1 MASKNSNSIPL
12 FLSAILG
19 FFAVALG
26 AFGAHGLKSVLTP
39 DLLAI
44 YETGARYHLIH
55 AVVLLVLALS
65 GKLSDSKFRRIGFW
79 LIFSGILIF
88 SGSLY
93 ALSLTGIRVL
103 GAITPFG
110 GLAFLT
116 GWASIAYSAF
126 SDKE

>member
-19 FFAVALG
+19 FLAVALG
-26 AFGAHGLKSVLTP
+26 AFGAHGLKSILTP
-39 DLLAI
+39 DLLTI

-65 GKLSDSKFRRIGFW
+65 GNLSGSKFRRIGFW
-79 LIFSGILIF
+79 LIFTGILIF

-93 ALSLTGIRVL
+93 ALSLSGIRVL

-126 SDKE
+126 SNKE

>member
-12 FLSAILG
+12 FLSSILG
-19 FFAVALG
+19 FLAVALG

-55 AVVLLVLALS
+55 AVVLLVLSLS
-65 GKLSDSKFRRIGFW
+65 GKLSESKFRRVGFW
-79 LIFSGILIF
+79 SILTGILIF

-93 ALSLTGIRVL
+93 ALAISGVRIL

-110 GLAFLT
+110 GVALLL
-116 GWASIAYSAF
+116 GWACIAYSAF

>member
-19 FFAVALG
+19 FLAVALG
-26 AFGAHGLKSVLTP
+26 AFGAHGLKSILTP
-39 DLLAI
+39 DLLTI
-44 YETGARYHLIH
+44 FETGARYHLIH
-55 AVVLLVLALS
+55 AVVLLVLTLG
-65 GKLSDSKFRRIGFW
+65 GKLSESKFRRIGFW

-93 ALSLTGIRVL
+93 TLSLTGIRVL
-103 GAITPFG
+103 GAITPLG
-110 GLAFLT
+110 GLAFLA

-126 SDKE
+126 FDKE

>member
-12 FLSAILG
+12 FLSSILG
-19 FFAVALG
+19 FLAVALG
-26 AFGAHGLKSVLTP
+26 AFGAHGLKSILTP
-39 DLLAI
+39 DLLTI

-65 GKLSDSKFRRIGFW
+65 GKLSESKFRRIGFW
-79 LIFSGILIF
+79 SILTGILIF

-93 ALSLTGIRVL
+93 ALAISGVRIL

-110 GLAFLT
+110 GVALLL